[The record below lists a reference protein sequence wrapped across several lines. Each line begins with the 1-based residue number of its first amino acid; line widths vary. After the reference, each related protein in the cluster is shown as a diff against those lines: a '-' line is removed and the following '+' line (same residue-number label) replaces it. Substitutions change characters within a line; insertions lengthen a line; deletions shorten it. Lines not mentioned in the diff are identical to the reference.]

1 MGNRPGGRC
10 GALDR
15 VLFRDGLCHAR
26 VRDSVTKEDV
36 MDEKTAYYEA
46 LRRLNEAED
55 KLRGVAIAM
64 LTTLV
69 DSGLEI
75 DEEDKAEFRNVRL
88 AKERAY
94 EEYCEA
100 TRKAW
105 K

>member
-1 MGNRPGGRC
+1 MR
-10 GALDR
+10 
-15 VLFRDGLCHAR
+15 
-26 VRDSVTKEDV
+26 
-36 MDEKTAYYEA
+36 DEKTAYYEA

-55 KLRGVAIAM
+55 KLRGVAICM
-64 LTTLV
+64 MSTLV

-75 DEEDKAEFRNVRL
+75 NEEDKAEFRNVRL

>member
-1 MGNRPGGRC
+1 M
-10 GALDR
+10 
-15 VLFRDGLCHAR
+15 
-26 VRDSVTKEDV
+26 

-55 KLRGVAIAM
+55 KLRGVAVAM

-69 DSGLEI
+69 DSGIEI
-75 DEEDKAEFRNVRL
+75 TEADKAEFRNVRL

-94 EEYCEA
+94 EEYCAA

-105 K
+105 GK

>member
-1 MGNRPGGRC
+1 M
-10 GALDR
+10 
-15 VLFRDGLCHAR
+15 
-26 VRDSVTKEDV
+26 RDSVTQEDD
-36 MDEKTAYYEA
+36 MREEQTAYYEA

-55 KLRGVAIAM
+55 KLRGLAVTM

-75 DEEDKAEFRNVRL
+75 NEEDKAEFRNVRL

-94 EEYCEA
+94 EEYCAA

-105 K
+105 GK

>member
-1 MGNRPGGRC
+1 M
-10 GALDR
+10 
-15 VLFRDGLCHAR
+15 
-26 VRDSVTKEDV
+26 

-55 KLRGVAIAM
+55 KLHGTAVCM

-75 DEEDKAEFRNVRL
+75 NEEDKAEFRNVRL

>member
-1 MGNRPGGRC
+1 MN
-10 GALDR
+10 
-15 VLFRDGLCHAR
+15 
-26 VRDSVTKEDV
+26 
-36 MDEKTAYYEA
+36 EKTAYYEA

-55 KLRGVAIAM
+55 KLSRLAVCM
-64 LTTLV
+64 MTTLV
-69 DSGLEI
+69 DSGIEI
-75 DEEDKAEFRNVRL
+75 NEDDQAEFRNVRL